1 MKAWRIQLW
10 SLLIVVT
17 GIFAGQAVQAHA
29 PACSWDTSQT
39 HISIVGGVLGN
50 LIESPTEGTY
60 VKLLER
66 LSERTPMRYDLEVH
80 SDKRAQRHFT
90 DKHYDAY
97 MVWSN
102 FDPVLS
108 SLQVR
113 ISGRPIYAF
122 VQEGQKIPRQISDLE
137 GLTVGLPFVYSFP
150 KELTE
155 NPAIHTMRLAETAAS
170 NLDAL
175 SRGRVD
181 VALVASGD
189 ALAFMRENPIKGLV
203 YDEDHPI
210 MTKETALVLQDHEA
224 LRCTAV
230 MLQQE
235 IEAMRADG
243 SLARILAP

>member
-1 MKAWRIQLW
+1 MQAWHARLW
-10 SLLIVVT
+10 SLVMVGST
-17 GIFAGQAVQAHA
+17 FAAQPAVAHM

-50 LIESPTEGTY
+50 MVESPTEGTY
-60 VKLLER
+60 VKLLAA
-66 LSERTPMRYDLEVH
+66 LSARTPMRYDLEVH

-90 DKHYDAY
+90 DRHYDAY
-97 MVWSN
+97 LVWSN
-102 FDPVLS
+102 FDPKLS
-108 SLQVR
+108 DVR
-113 ISGRPIYAF
+113 VKISGRPIYAF
-122 VQEGQKIPRQISDLE
+122 VEEGRKVPRTLSDLE

-189 ALAFMRENPIKGLV
+189 ALAFIRQQRLSGLV
-203 YDEDHPI
+203 YDPDHPI
-210 MTKETALVLQDHEA
+210 LTKETAMVLQDHEA
-224 LRCTAV
+224 LRCTAA

-243 SLARILAP
+243 SLERILAP

>member
-1 MKAWRIQLW
+1 MVMAG
-10 SLLIVVT
+10 SAVT
-17 GIFAGQAVQAHA
+17 ARPAMAHM

-50 LIESPTEGTY
+50 LVESPTEGTY
-60 VKLLER
+60 VKLLAE
-66 LSERTPMRYDLEVH
+66 LSARTPMRYDLEVH
-80 SDKRAQRHFT
+80 SDKRAQRHFI

-97 MVWSN
+97 LVWSN
-102 FDPVLS
+102 FDPNLS
-108 SLQVR
+108 DVR
-113 ISGRPIYAF
+113 VKISGRPIYAF
-122 VQEGQKIPRQISDLE
+122 VQEGREVPRTIGDLE

-150 KELTE
+150 KVLTD

-189 ALAFMRENPIKGLV
+189 ALAFIRDKKVSGVV
-203 YDEDHPI
+203 YDQDHPI
-210 MTKETALVLQDHEA
+210 MAKETALVLQDHEA

-230 MLQQE
+230 MLQRE
-235 IEAMRADG
+235 VEAMRADG
-243 SLARILAP
+243 SLDRILTP

>member
-1 MKAWRIQLW
+1 MKAWHVRIW
-10 SLLIVVT
+10 SWMM
-17 GIFAGQAVQAHA
+17 AASAAAAPPAMAHM
-29 PACSWDTSQT
+29 PTCSWDTSQA

-50 LIESPTEGTY
+50 LVESPTEGTY
-60 VKLLER
+60 VKLLAE
-66 LSERTPMRYDLEVH
+66 LSARTPMRYDIEVH

-97 MVWSN
+97 LVWSN
-102 FDPVLS
+102 FDPPLS
-108 SLQVR
+108 AAQVR

-122 VQEGQKIPRQISDLE
+122 VQEGREVPRTIGDLE

-170 NLDAL
+170 NLDVLA
-175 SRGRVD
+175 RGRVD

-189 ALAFMRENPIKGLV
+189 ALAFIRDKKVPGLV
-203 YDEDHPI
+203 YDKDHPI

-230 MLQQE
+230 MLQRE

-243 SLARILAP
+243 TLDRILTP